1 MAVKLRQPRRKFHA
15 ANAVALV
22 VASVLAAPVV
32 AAPERGLLC
41 DASAAPAL
49 AISESEFTATTVSN
63 SDELLADHL
72 LKPGAKAAVRSA
84 FASEASGDDKE
95 IDEAESEAREAVL
108 SEPGVQSAAEQRKRP
123 VYRRQM
129 YRRDI

>member
-1 MAVKLRQPRRKFHA
+1 MVHFSGAEEVNLGMARSEPG
-15 ANAVALV
+15 
-22 VASVLAAPVV
+22 ASSSAGQLPS
-32 AAPERGLLC
+32 LC

-95 IDEAESEAREAVL
+95 IDEAESKAREAVL
-108 SEPGVQSAAEQRKRP
+108 SEPGVHSAAEQRKRP